1 MPVPWARGRKGEKC
15 RGPPV
20 AGTEEV
26 APGTVVL
33 PGAVVAVG
41 AVEDE
46 PQAASTRAQP
56 PSEVVEQ
63 SSRWKGSAM
72 GREARMSA
80 GVKGPRPK

>member
-1 MPVPWARGRKGEKC
+1 MHDVVAAQESDAMPVPWARGRKGEKC

-56 PSEVVEQ
+56 TRMKH
-63 SSRWKGSAM
+63 RWA
-72 GREARMSA
+72 GRT
-80 GVKGPRPK
+80 